1 MADPLSVT
9 AGILAIVQV
18 VLQGA
23 LQTKQFINGIQGAPR
38 VVQSLSKD
46 LDALYVILGVLRGH
60 LDYAESNATFAN
72 LIPMLSAPLENCL
85 SAFKNILKTIK
96 PFVKISGEA
105 KEGQW
110 RRFKWTLF
118 REKDVGVLQNVLNT
132 CKMSLDVA
140 VSVANM

>member
-9 AGILAIVQV
+9 AGILAVIRL

-23 LQTKQFINGIQGAPR
+23 LETKQFINGIQGAPR

-46 LDALYVILGVLRGH
+46 LDALYVVLGVLRGH
-60 LDYAESNATFAN
+60 LDHAESNATFAN

-85 SAFKNILKTIK
+85 SAFKNISKTIE

-105 KEGQW
+105 KESQW

-118 REKDVGVLQNVLNT
+118 REKDVGVLQNVLNIY
-132 CKMSLDVA
+132 KMSLDVA

>member
-23 LQTKQFINGIQGAPR
+23 LQTKQFINRIQGAPR

-46 LDALYVILGVLRGH
+46 LDALYVVLGVLRGH

-72 LIPMLSAPLENCL
+72 LLFCPLLLRIVSQLS
-85 SAFKNILKTIK
+85 
-96 PFVKISGEA
+96 KISP
-105 KEGQW
+105 
-110 RRFKWTLF
+110 RLSNH
-118 REKDVGVLQNVLNT
+118 L
-132 CKMSLDVA
+132 
-140 VSVANM
+140 

>member
-9 AGILAIVQV
+9 ASILAIIQV

-46 LDALYVILGVLRGH
+46 LDALYVVLGVLRGH
-60 LDYAESNATFAN
+60 LDHAESNTTFAN

-85 SAFKNILKTIK
+85 SAFKNISNTIK

-105 KEGQW
+105 KESQW

>member
-1 MADPLSVT
+1 MADPFSVT

-46 LDALYVILGVLRGH
+46 LDALYVVLGVLRGH

-85 SAFKNILKTIK
+85 SAFKNISKTIK

-105 KEGQW
+105 KE
-110 RRFKWTLF
+110 
-118 REKDVGVLQNVLNT
+118 
-132 CKMSLDVA
+132 S
-140 VSVANM
+140 